1 MNYCYIVTFVDQH
14 FFSSISHGKESE
26 VKRKTATKTAAALF
40 ATILA
45 ATSLTTVVA
54 YAANVQDTPWSYS
67 VAASSSKDTESRA
80 KTNQSRVYFNCET
93 VSGSGVVQPCGKQ
106 KGSVYYWGPK
116 FPVGK
121 GLQYLTNGIYERRPA
136 TNVTTYCFLRFSNS
150 STSKVFKSTGLWSP
164 DNSSGIV
171 L

>member
-1 MNYCYIVTFVDQH
+1 MLYSYFVDQH
-14 FFSSISHGKESE
+14 FCILLTYRKESE
-26 VKRKTATKTAAALF
+26 VKREAATKTTAALF
-40 ATILA
+40 AIILA
-45 ATSLTTVVA
+45 CASLTTAVA
-54 YAANVQDTPWSYS
+54 HAANVQDTPWSYS

-80 KTNQSRVYFNCET
+80 KTDQSRVYFKCNT

-136 TNVTTYCFLRFSNS
+136 TNVTAYCFLRFSNS
-150 STSKVFKSTGLWSP
+150 SASKVFQSTGLWSP
-164 DNSSGIV
+164 DNSSGIG